1 MERIVRHILAVSCAA
16 ILSLYGTAAQD
27 SSCGGVPSED
37 FLAYGQ
43 DGRST
48 GLPADSTGSDSAT
61 RRVWTLEDCI
71 AYALEHNIE
80 IKRQELV
87 SEDRQTA
94 LSEARWSYAP
104 SFSVGSGYTLS
115 SGRVLDETTYDF
127 VENET
132 VGSSS
137 VSVSGSIEVFA
148 GLRKHRELQGAKLDL
163 KAGLQDLESA
173 RYDLRANVTAAF
185 LEVLC
190 ARESIAEARQIVSML
205 EVQEEKT
212 RIRVEAGKG
221 TEADLLQITAQLYS
235 ARNDVLTAEN
245 DYDMARL
252 ELCQLLEIEDFLS
265 FDADSSAAYSIPALV
280 PEDEGGILE
289 AVGWRPEIKSAELGV
304 ELARKDLQIARSSYW
319 PTVSLS
325 AGYGTSHSGARQ
337 MMLQNPDGTF
347 RYEAYPFF
355 RQYADNASSYV
366 SVSLSIPILSGL
378 SVRKNVRRTKTAL
391 RDAEYALASTRKGIV
406 KEYLQAGIDS
416 RTAYGKYLGAQEQVR
431 SAEEAARQITAKYE
445 SGAADVITY
454 STAVSELA
462 SARYQMLSAKYERIF
477 KQKILEMYHR

>member
-1 MERIVRHILAVSCAA
+1 MLKIITVISCFAF
-16 ILSLYGTAAQD
+16 LSIPGTVAAQQR
-27 SSCGGVPSED
+27 C
-37 FLAYGQ
+37 
-43 DGRST
+43 
-48 GLPADSTGSDSAT
+48 
-61 RRVWTLEDCI
+61 WTLEDCI

-87 SEDRQTA
+87 SEDRQAA

-104 SFSVGSGYTLS
+104 TFSAGSGYTLS

-137 VSVSGSIEVFA
+137 VSVSGNIEVFA
-148 GLRKHRELQGAKLDL
+148 GLRKHRELQRAKLDL

-185 LEVLC
+185 LEALC
-190 ARESIAEARQIVSML
+190 ARESITEARQIVSML

-212 RIRVEAGKG
+212 RIRVEAGRV

-235 ARNDVLTAEN
+235 ARNDVLTAKN

-252 ELCQLLEIEDFLS
+252 ELCQLLEIEDFRDFEATTS
-265 FDADSSAAYSIPALV
+265 VADARPVLV
-280 PEDEGGILE
+280 PEEEGGILE

-325 AGYGTSHSGARQ
+325 AGYGTNHSGARQ

-416 RTAYGKYLGAQEQVR
+416 RTAYGKYLGAREQVR

-445 SGAADVITY
+445 SGAADVINY

-462 SARYQMLSAKYERIF
+462 SARYQMLSAKYECIF